1 MRELLLYQVRS
12 EFRRKS
18 LLFSLILYLV
28 SLVFINYLALGI
40 QNRSLAPGIWS
51 ALFWMALLSALV
63 NAVAKSFIQ
72 DRPGA
77 TSYLYT
83 LVSPEQIILS
93 KIIYGFLLCSGI
105 SMAGYFFF
113 ALWLTNPIQDEGLF
127 LLTLVLASFG
137 FSAALSLL
145 SAIAAKTNNGSMVM
159 AILSFPIIIGILL
172 MAIKIT
178 KNCIDGLDRSVSS
191 DELLLLVSINLM
203 ASAFSY
209 LLFPYIWRS

>member
-1 MRELLLYQVRS
+1 VKELLLYQFRS
-12 EFRRKS
+12 EFRKKS
-18 LLFSLILYLV
+18 IFFSLVLFLV

-51 ALFWMALLSALV
+51 ALFWMALLSTLV
-63 NAVAKSFIQ
+63 NAVAKSFIH

-77 TSYLYT
+77 TTYLYT
-83 LVSPEQIILS
+83 LASPEQIILA
-93 KIIYGFLLCSGI
+93 KIIYGFLLCTGI
-105 SMAGYFFF
+105 SLVGYFFF
-113 ALWLTNPIQDEGLF
+113 ALWLNNPIQDYGLF

-172 MAIKIT
+172 MAIKVT
-178 KNCIDGLDRSVSS
+178 KNCIDGLDRSASS
-191 DELLLLVSINLM
+191 DELLLLAAINLM

>member
-1 MRELLLYQVRS
+1 MKELLLYQFRS
-12 EFRRKS
+12 EFRKKS
-18 LLFSLILYLV
+18 IFFSLVLYLV

-63 NAVAKSFIQ
+63 NAIAKSFIH
-72 DRPGA
+72 DRSG
-77 TSYLYT
+77 TTTYLYT
-83 LVSPEQIILS
+83 LASPEQIILS
-93 KIIYGFLLCSGI
+93 KIIYGFVLCTGI
-105 SMAGYFFF
+105 SLAGYLFF
-113 ALWLTNPIQDEGLF
+113 ALWLNNPIQDEGLF
-127 LLTLVLASFG
+127 LVTLVLAAFG

-178 KNCIDGLDRSVSS
+178 KNCIDGLDRVASS
-191 DELLLLVSINLM
+191 DELLLLAAINLM